1 MDVIWAKGLTRH
13 FSYFEKE
20 RGLRGALRGLFA
32 RRRTVRRA
40 VDGVSFAVADGEI
53 VGFLGPNGAGKT
65 TTLKMLAGVMHPTA
79 GEARVLGH
87 VPWARKKDFRMRIG
101 VVMGQRSQ
109 LWPDLPALETFSLNR
124 AIYEID
130 RRAYAR
136 TLDELVALFGIG
148 DLLSV
153 PVRRLSLGE
162 RMKMEI
168 TAALLHEPAVLFL
181 DEPTIGLDLL
191 SQRAI
196 RELIKTLN
204 ERRRTTVM
212 LTSHHL
218 SDIQKLCH
226 RIILINDGVL
236 AYDGPLARVN
246 QALGARKVVTL
257 VFAEPVAR
265 AALASYPGLRDATP
279 GQPGTDLAADILG
292 ATFDVDRAQVRDFSR
307 RALAEL
313 PVADLTIEE
322 IPLEE
327 GIARLYERGRD

>member
-1 MDVIWAKGLTRH
+1 MDVIAAQGLTRH
-13 FSYFEKE
+13 FRYFENQP
-20 RGLRGALRGLFA
+20 GLRGSLRSLFA
-32 RRRTVRRA
+32 RRHKLRRA
-40 VDGVSFAVADGEI
+40 VDGVSFTVAEGEI

-65 TTLKMLAGVMHPTA
+65 TTLKMLSGVMVPTA
-79 GEARVLGH
+79 GRAQVLGH

-109 LWPDLPALETFSLNR
+109 LWPDLPARETFSLNR

-130 RRAYAR
+130 RRVYAR

-153 PVRRLSLGE
+153 QVRRLSLGE

-168 TAALLHEPAVLFL
+168 TAALLHDPAVLFL

-218 SDIQKLCH
+218 SDIEKLCE
-226 RIILINDGVL
+226 RIILINGGVL

-246 QALGARKVVTL
+246 EALGAGKIVTL
-257 VFAEPVAR
+257 AFSEPVPR
-265 AALASYPGLRDATP
+265 AALAPYQGPLDAGGL
-279 GQPGTDLAADILG
+279 GTDLLG
-292 ATFDVDRAQVRDFSR
+292 ARFHVDRAQVRDFSR
-307 RALAEL
+307 RVLAEL

>member
-1 MDVIWAKGLTRH
+1 MDVIQVEGLTRH
-13 FSYFEKE
+13 FSYFENE
-20 RGLRGALRGLFA
+20 QGLWGAMRNVFA
-32 RRRTVRRA
+32 RRHKVRRA
-40 VDGVSFAVADGEI
+40 VDGVSFTVREGEM

-65 TTLKMLAGVMHPTA
+65 TTLKMLSGILHPTA

-101 VVMGQRSQ
+101 LVMGQRSQ
-109 LWPDLPALETFSLNR
+109 LWPDLPATETFSLNR

-130 RRAYAR
+130 RRDYDR
-136 TLDELVALFGIG
+136 TLDELVETFGVG
-148 DLLSV
+148 ALLSI

-162 RMKMEI
+162 RMKLEI
-168 TAALLHEPAVLFL
+168 TAALLHDPAVLFL

-196 RELIKTLN
+196 RQLVKTLN

-218 SDIQKLCH
+218 SDIETLCS
-226 RIILINDGVL
+226 RVILINDGHL

-246 QALGARKVVTL
+246 DTLGARKIVTL
-257 VFAEPVAR
+257 IFSEPVPR
-265 AALASYPGLRDATP
+265 SALAAYGQPRDDAGVTGSGATP
-279 GQPGTDLAADILG
+279 PDVLSV
-292 ATFDVDRAQVRDFSR
+292 TFDLDRTAVRDFSR

-313 PVADLTIEE
+313 PVADLTIQEL
-322 IPLEE
+322 PLEE
-327 GIARLYERGRD
+327 GVARLYQSARG